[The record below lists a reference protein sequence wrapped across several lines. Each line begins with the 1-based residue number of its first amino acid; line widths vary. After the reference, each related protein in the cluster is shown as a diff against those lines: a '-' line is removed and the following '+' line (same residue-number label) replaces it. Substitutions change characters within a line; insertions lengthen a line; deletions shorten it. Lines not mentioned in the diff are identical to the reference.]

1 MKIRVYH
8 RDDFDALYRLDQE
21 CYPPG
26 IAYSRFALRMFL
38 MQPGT
43 QAFVAEEGDEAVG
56 FVLVEYRGADQGH
69 VITLDVRADHRRRGV
84 GMALLVEAEQWLAK
98 RGVRRVRLET
108 AVDNQ
113 AGIAFWEQGGYRRRT
128 LLRGYYLD
136 RIDAYEM
143 EKELHART

>member
-1 MKIRVYH
+1 MEIRTYRH
-8 RDDFDALYRLDQE
+8 DDFEALYHLDQE

-26 IAYSRFALRMFL
+26 IAYSRYALRMFL
-38 MQPGT
+38 TQPGT
-43 QAFVAEEGDEAVG
+43 QAFVAEAGGKAIG
-56 FVLVEYRGADQGH
+56 FILVEHLGADQGH

-84 GMALLVEAEQWLAK
+84 GTALLAEAERWLAK
-98 RGVRRVRLET
+98 CGVRQVRLET

-113 AGIAFWEQGGYRRRT
+113 AGIIFWEQAGYRRRR

-143 EKELHART
+143 EKELQART